1 MVIHSHIRN
10 SIKIPSS
17 RRQTSQQRS
26 KGRISLN
33 GNMSEQIRS
42 PSITLPVSQV
52 HFSNRGALGK
62 EEVRP
67 PCIVCLGLK
76 ERLSFTCSVN
86 HLFFYSLNTE
96 SVDIHG
102 VPSTCQAQDQCKSP
116 EASIL
121 RCSESSEED
130 TYKQQQHQWGVQ
142 MGSPEEKRR
151 RWWALLR

>member
-1 MVIHSHIRN
+1 MCNFIQERAYILHGDSFTYQKFNKNPIVE
-10 SIKIPSS
+10 KIDFTAKEQRKDKPKLKHVRVDQKPLHHPPSEP
-17 RRQTSQQRS
+17 
-26 KGRISLN
+26 GSL
-33 GNMSEQIRS
+33 
-42 PSITLPVSQV
+42 P
-52 HFSNRGALGK
+52 NRGALGK

-76 ERLSFTCSVN
+76 ERLSFMCSVN

-102 VPSTCQAQDQCKSP
+102 VPPTCQAQDQCKSP

-130 TYKQQQHQWGVQ
+130 TYKQ
-142 MGSPEEKRR
+142 
-151 RWWALLR
+151 